1 MDISPVVFFSV
12 FFFFVFMDVDF
23 ASVHRNA
30 KCIIK
35 PCWPHAW
42 SIRHMLLSFTSQLH
56 PRASYSVMTT
66 TENLINNHGL
76 EYLNADSSAVVFCK
90 IFLKFE
96 NTLWPFSGI
105 ITYERFLRKCS
116 LYSTAS
122 FSSFWLL

>member
-1 MDISPVVFFSV
+1 MFFCYC
-12 FFFFVFMDVDF
+12 FFFLAFLWT
-23 ASVHRNA
+23 STLPRSTETQNA
-30 KCIIK
+30 ISSHLDLT
-35 PCWPHAW
+35 PHAW

-56 PRASYSVMTT
+56 PRRSYSVMTT
-66 TENLINNHGL
+66 TENFINNHGL

-105 ITYERFLRKCS
+105 ITYERFLRTCS

-122 FSSFWLL
+122 FSSFWLP